1 MPLSD
6 DELIHAMFDKDADVA
21 RTEARSGLLLGGKP
35 EKTEFERTRVGIL
48 SGDVRVAVGTYQA
61 VGTGTDLP
69 SLARGIATTPI
80 HNNKPFLEQ
89 VKGRIC
95 RISTATAKSDARLYV
110 LWDRAIF
117 GLAPLR
123 NLCRWSN
130 VVRLRDS
137 FTGEWVDGHERLHE
151 IQAAAKAAR
160 DGAS

>member
-1 MPLSD
+1 
-6 DELIHAMFDKDADVA
+6 VA
-21 RTEARSGLLLGGKP
+21 RTEPRSGLLLGGKDA
-35 EKTEFERTRVGIL
+35 KVEFERTRVGIL
-48 SGDVRVAVGTYQA
+48 AGEVRVAVGTYQA

-69 SLARGIATTPI
+69 SLARGVASTPI

-95 RISTATAKSDARLYV
+95 RVSTATAKSDARLYV

-130 VVRLRDS
+130 VVKLKDA
-137 FTGEWVDGHERLHE
+137 FTGEWVDGHERLKQ
-151 IQAAAKAAR
+151 IQDDAKLEREKWQPVPLTR
-160 DGAS
+160 DGAA